1 MLGNLQYLAPA
12 KPPAMAAESDG
23 IADPFLPYR
32 VHVFVDHEVLSNP
45 GVSEAL
51 LEPFGTR
58 TSLAMPPFLC

>member
-1 MLGNLQYLAPA
+1 
-12 KPPAMAAESDG
+12 MAAESDG